1 MKVLLLLIGCAAL
14 AYSWPATSSDSFRYL
29 PDLSGLPQGGI
40 ILRYPDVAEPIADQL
55 GNSLSEYGWSVL
67 LVPSIDT
74 ASPSLETI
82 NLNQLVTY
90 MTTEKGQMNLVVLSI
105 GDTWDAEINLATAN
119 SARKP
124 QSPVRGLVLINVPG
138 AVPAPPELPVLDIA
152 TYQPAVHGFQQRQK
166 IARRDRLNQ
175 QQRLIFTYSARAKMR
190 KENRLGRR
198 IRGWL
203 HHNVKGMEINE
214 AGL

>member
-14 AYSWPATSSDSFRYL
+14 AYPWPATSSDSFRYL

-105 GDTWDAEINLATAN
+105 GDTWDAEINLATPN

-124 QSPVRGLVLINVPG
+124 QNPVRGLVLINVPG

>member
-1 MKVLLLLIGCAAL
+1 M
-14 AYSWPATSSDSFRYL
+14 
-29 PDLSGLPQGGI
+29 
-40 ILRYPDVAEPIADQL
+40 
-55 GNSLSEYGWSVL
+55 
-67 LVPSIDT
+67 PSIDT

-105 GDTWDAEINLATAN
+105 GDTWGAEINLATAN